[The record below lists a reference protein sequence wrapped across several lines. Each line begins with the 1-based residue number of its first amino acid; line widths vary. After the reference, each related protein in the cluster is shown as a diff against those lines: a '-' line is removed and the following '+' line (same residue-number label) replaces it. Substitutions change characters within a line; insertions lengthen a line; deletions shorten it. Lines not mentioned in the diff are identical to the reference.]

1 MLCKLLTLFTGHA
14 WANTLGIQNATV
26 YKISGFKKV
35 DEYQIIDGEV
45 IEDKPETPKN
55 PEELEE

>member
-1 MLCKLLTLFTGHA
+1 MLITIYIFIPGHA

-35 DEYQIIDGEV
+35 DEYEIIEGKVKET
-45 IEDKPETPKN
+45 IPEKPKD
-55 PEELEE
+55 PEELNE